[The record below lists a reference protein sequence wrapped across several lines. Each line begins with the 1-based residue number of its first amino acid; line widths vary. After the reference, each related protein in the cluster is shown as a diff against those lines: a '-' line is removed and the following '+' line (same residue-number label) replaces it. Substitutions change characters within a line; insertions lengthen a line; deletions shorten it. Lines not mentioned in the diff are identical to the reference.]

1 MQPID
6 LEKVIINYLLV
17 EQYRCMR
24 LKLGGELYCCVLVH
38 TGCFLCGAILSIAKM
53 SSAPKPHS
61 FLLWKPIPVFP
72 DIGTGGKMCS
82 VSMFMFVIFIFV

>member
-1 MQPID
+1 MSSH
-6 LEKVIINYLLV
+6 LKGCV
-17 EQYRCMR
+17 EQYRCLR
-24 LKLGGELYCCVLVH
+24 LKLGGVLVH

-72 DIGTGGKMCS
+72 DIGTGEKMCS
-82 VSMFMFVIFIFV
+82 VSIFMFAIFIFVF